1 MGFSLKKLAKGIVKG
16 AGDVVK
22 GGAKAVSGAVEMTV
36 VNPIRAAGNI
46 GSGLLTGN
54 TDKVTNSILRYGKDQ
69 FQSAKAISAGG
80 QQAAAGGLTVGT
92 GGVVRASSK
101 GGILGDTRTAGQ
113 VRADDQAAEV
123 KAEEKR
129 LADEEAARPEKER
142 QDFFNRQYENSL
154 LKNKGRGY
162 NSLLGGGY

>member
-1 MGFSLKKLAKGIVKG
+1 MGLLKKLAKGIVKG
-16 AGDVVK
+16 AGDVVT

-54 TDKVTNSILRYGKDQ
+54 TDKITNSILRYGKDQ
-69 FQSAKAISAGG
+69 FQSAKATTAGG
-80 QQAAAGGLTVGT
+80 QQALAGAFTVGT
-92 GGVVRASSK
+92 SGAIRTSTK

-113 VRADDQAAEV
+113 VHAAE
-123 KAEEKR
+123 KAAAEKAA
-129 LADEEAARPEKER
+129 LDKLDAEEAARPEKER
-142 QDFFNRQYENSL
+142 QAFFNKQYENSL
-154 LKNKGRGY
+154 LRNKGRGY